1 MSESTLQTAAGPE
14 PDFAEPL
21 PPRRAQNLALLRR
34 HPWIIGGACLVL
46 FSFLLLRWAGT
57 RPGYDPY
64 GWLTW
69 GYQTLHLNLDLGGA
83 PSWKPLTWLFDVPFS
98 LFGHVSLWLWMTT
111 AVAAALAGAIFAGRL
126 VWKLCALLGVG
137 RRPALVAAAFSG
149 ACLLGIEN
157 YMHYV
162 LSVQSDPMI
171 ATMCLAAIDCH
182 LSDRPRWAMALA
194 VLASLG
200 RPEAWP
206 FLGLYAIWA
215 WRRVPS
221 MRWLVVAGL
230 ALIPL
235 LWFGVPT
242 ITNGRPLV
250 AGQLALASPRELHG
264 NKVLGTIHR
273 FTALH
278 LLPVELLALVAIGIA
293 WLRRNRLLLILAGGA
308 VVWVIVEIAFV
319 LHGWPGVP
327 RYLFEPAAI
336 TAVLAGVSV
345 GWILHE
351 GPLLLARRGL
361 PAWATRR
368 RLPAWGAAILVGLI
382 VISLIPGAIARLRTE
397 HKDLYHERFRTKT
410 INRLQAT
417 VDAVGGSRRVRDCG
431 RPVITVEFVSILAW
445 MTDLNDGILGHRPA
459 IELRQH
465 HGSVLFTALHSG
477 WSVRAVHLRGQRI
490 AKCSTLKGSFLFTSH
505 HPNGILTRYI
515 QGPLF

>member
-1 MSESTLQTAAGPE
+1 MSESTLQTAAVPE
-14 PDFAEPL
+14 PDFAEPQ
-21 PPRRAQNLALLRR
+21 PPRRARNLAPLRR
-34 HPWIIGGACLVL
+34 HPWIIGGAGLL
-46 FSFLLLRWAGT
+46 LLSFVLLRWAET

-83 PSWKPLTWLFDVPFS
+83 PSWKPLPWLFDVPFS
-98 LFGHVSLWLWMTT
+98 LLGHLSLWLWMTT
-111 AVAAALAGAIFAGRL
+111 AVAVALAGAIFAGRL
-126 VWKLCALLGVG
+126 VWKLCALLGIG
-137 RRPALVAAAFSG
+137 GRPALVAAVFSG

-157 YMHYV
+157 YMHFV

-171 ATMCLAAIDCH
+171 VTMCLAAVDCH
-182 LSDRPRWAMALA
+182 LSDRPRWALALG

-273 FTALH
+273 FTALD
-278 LLPVELLALVAIGIA
+278 LLPIELLALAAIGIA
-293 WLRRNRLLLILAGGA
+293 WIRRNWLLLILAGGA
-308 VVWVIVEIAFV
+308 IGWVIVEIAFV

-327 RYLFEPAAI
+327 RYLFEPAGV

-351 GPLLLARRGL
+351 GPLLLARRRL
-361 PAWATRR
+361 PAWA
-368 RLPAWGAAILVGLI
+368 AAIFAGLI
-382 VISLIPGAIARLRTE
+382 VLSLIPGAIARLRTE
-397 HKDLYHERFRTKT
+397 HKDLYHEHFRTKSIT
-410 INRLQAT
+410 RLQAT
-417 VDAVGGSRRVRDCG
+417 VDAFGGERRVRECG

-445 MTDLNDGILGHRPA
+445 NTNLNDGILGHRPRA
-459 IELRQH
+459 ELRQRH
-465 HGSVLFTALHSG
+465 ASVLFTALHDG
-477 WSVRAVHLRGQRI
+477 WSVRAVHLDGRRI
-490 AKCSTLKGSFLFTSH
+490 ARCSSMKGSFVFTSH
-505 HPNGILTRYI
+505 HPNGIRAPYV
-515 QGPLF
+515 QGPLS